1 MQRGGVGLA
10 SASDTVR
17 AEQHRCRRRCRVRRR
32 DLCGVAQRQFAL
44 VPLLKLRDGALEG
57 REELVALQV
66 EPCDLVLVL
75 VAETSAMFRNSCV
88 RVCST
93 KPLSSER
100 ITDCSRLLT
109 PASTRSC
116 ARSFSS
122 ASTRAA
128 APRHGSLHRHDAR
141 CCTRRSGSMIPAG
154 SSVLE
159 GQRAGATCG
168 TADSHRGVG
177 PNWALHCPSLE
188 ARSGS
193 WQWASPLDHPAHRPG
208 GGRVSCCTAVSF
220 DSARGGWGLPAR
232 AGLDRRAA

>member
-17 AEQHRCRRRCRVRRR
+17 AEQHRCRRRCRVSRR

-100 ITDCSRLLT
+100 ITDNPFISLWRHTILVYKLSSLSAEA
-109 PASTRSC
+109 PVGKKYV
-116 ARSFSS
+116 FS
-122 ASTRAA
+122 
-128 APRHGSLHRHDAR
+128 LF
-141 CCTRRSGSMIPAG
+141 
-154 SSVLE
+154 L
-159 GQRAGATCG
+159 
-168 TADSHRGVG
+168 
-177 PNWALHCPSLE
+177 
-188 ARSGS
+188 
-193 WQWASPLDHPAHRPG
+193 
-208 GGRVSCCTAVSF
+208 
-220 DSARGGWGLPAR
+220 
-232 AGLDRRAA
+232 

>member
-1 MQRGGVGLA
+1 VQRGGVGLA

-17 AEQHRCRRRCRVRRR
+17 AEQHRCRRRCRVSRR

-116 ARSFSS
+116 ARSFS

-177 PNWALHCPSLE
+177 PNWALHCPSLD

-193 WQWASPLDHPAHRPG
+193 WQWASLPWITPPTARAAVGP
-208 GGRVSCCTAVSF
+208 CCTAVSF
-220 DSARGGWGLPAR
+220 DSTRGGWGLPAR
-232 AGLDRRAA
+232 ARG